1 MNDLMQR
8 LAAAAWRPVGDAD
21 SVRVGA
27 RTGALAAGL
36 AFVGALATA
45 APDAG
50 VANGAIAAVGA
61 VSAAVPDVPA
71 RFVGLADPEKV
82 AKVVAA
88 GPYAGFDTNVYPGDR
103 AMRAWKAEG
112 TYDWVGYYLPA
123 PCHKDPSWSGKRQ
136 TLDDMGWGV
145 AVVYVGQQTW
155 GRTPNPSAPV
165 APGTQCSANL
175 VSAEQGRKEA
185 ADAIARTAAEGFP
198 AGTAI
203 FLDIEYMDR
212 VPQAMRDYYTAW
224 TDAVLADGRY
234 RVGYYAHTRNAERIY
249 ADVSDVFA
257 RRGVKQAPPF
267 WIAGGSNFHRKAE
280 PSGVGHEFAAVWQGL
295 LDTWERR
302 NGVRLPVDVN
312 VAAVPSPS
320 SHEFATGD

>member
-1 MNDLMQR
+1 MMGWLIDRNDAR
-8 LAAAAWRPVGDAD
+8 VAALAAA
-21 SVRVGA
+21 
-27 RTGALAAGL
+27 L
-36 AFVGALATA
+36 AFAAALGAAM
-45 APDAG
+45 PG
-50 VANGAIAAVGA
+50 MGSAAVGTLEA

-71 RFVGLADPEKV
+71 RVVGLADPEKV
-82 AKVVAA
+82 ARVVAE
-88 GPYAGFDTNVYPGDR
+88 GPYAGFDTYKYPGER

-123 PCHKDPSWSGKRQ
+123 PCHKSTSWAGQREA
-136 TLDDMGWGV
+136 LEEMGWGM

-155 GRTPNPSAPV
+155 GRTPKPDAKVP
-165 APGTQCSANL
+165 AGTTCSADL
-175 VSAEQGRKEA
+175 VSASSGRRDA
-185 ADAIARTAAEGFP
+185 ADAIAKAEAEGFP

-203 FLDIEYMDR
+203 FLDIEYMDV
-212 VPQAMRDYYTAW
+212 VPRAMRDYYTEW

-234 RVGYYAHTRNAERIY
+234 RAAYYAHTRNAERIY
-249 ADVSDVFA
+249 TDVAEVFA
-257 RRGVKQAPPF
+257 RHGVREAPRF

-312 VAAVPSPS
+312 VADVPSPS
-320 SHEFATGD
+320 SHEYVMAD